1 MSRRRKREVAPPP
14 QAVVSS
20 TAPFA
25 VPTSQAAPYP
35 YGGLGFP
42 PPPTAWLASPQPQAM
57 PGSSAFHPPAA
68 GKTDVHPD
76 LEEWYVYSFATHIV
90 EKIKTKFAAGLLKRQ
105 SGTRKTIARDHE
117 EGHRRLV
124 ADYFANQPLYPERM
138 KMFSCPIHGAE
149 LITAYCGGC

>member
-1 MSRRRKREVAPPP
+1 MSD
-14 QAVVSS
+14 SS
-20 TAPFA
+20 
-25 VPTSQAAPYP
+25 SN
-35 YGGLGFP
+35 
-42 PPPTAWLASPQPQAM
+42 SN
-57 PGSSAFHPPAA
+57 SSSYSN
-68 GKTDVHPD
+68 D
-76 LEEWYVYSFATHIV
+76 LDPSKFLDKYISDQNVLDSFATRIV

-149 LITAYCGGC
+149 LLTANDGSSGNGHMMQWFNEESIFD

>member
-68 GKTDVHPD
+68 GKTD
-76 LEEWYVYSFATHIV
+76 
-90 EKIKTKFAAGLLKRQ
+90 IKTKFAAGLLKRQ

-149 LITAYCGGC
+149 LLTANDGSSGNGHMMQWFNEESIFD